1 MKRNLLLSLMLAAAT
16 FCFQAPASAQAQG
29 GGAQPPAGGGQP
41 GPAPSGA
48 PNRTGN
54 DQNPDMS
61 GPGGMQAGAQNKVN
75 DAKFA
80 ADAAAGGM
88 AEVELGK
95 LAAQKGGTDAVKQ
108 FGQKMVD
115 DHSKAN
121 EELKQVASK
130 DNLTIPSTLDAKH
143 QARIE
148 KLSKLSG
155 DQFDKAYI
163 KDQLKDHK
171 KDVREF
177 QAESE
182 NGSNPD
188 VKAFAAKTL
197 PVLQQHLQMVQD
209 LSKSKGTSDTAS
221 NASK

>member
-1 MKRNLLLSLMLAAAT
+1 
-16 FCFQAPASAQAQG
+16 
-29 GGAQPPAGGGQP
+29 
-41 GPAPSGA
+41 
-48 PNRTGN
+48 
-54 DQNPDMS
+54 
-61 GPGGMQAGAQNKVN
+61 MQAGAQNKVN

-197 PVLQQHLQMVQD
+197 PVLQQHLQMVKD

>member
-1 MKRNLLLSLMLAAAT
+1 MKRNVLLSLTLAGAT
-16 FCFQAPASAQAQG
+16 FCFQAPAVAQAPGGAAQSQG
-29 GGAQPPAGGGQP
+29 GARPGTAPA
-41 GPAPSGA
+41 GA

-54 DQNPDMS
+54 TENPDMS
-61 GPGGMQAGAQNKVN
+61 GPAGMQAGAQNKVN

-80 ADAAAGGM
+80 SEAAEGGLV
-88 AEVELGK
+88 EVELGK
-95 LAAQKGGTDAVKQ
+95 VAAQKGGTDAVKQ

-121 EELKQVASK
+121 DELKEVATK
-130 DNLTIPSTLDAKH
+130 DNLTIPSSVDAKH
-143 QARIE
+143 QARID

-182 NGSNPD
+182 NGGNPD
-188 VKAFAAKTL
+188 VKAFAGKTL
-197 PVLQQHLQMVQD
+197 PVLQQHLQMVKD
-209 LSKSKGTSDTAS
+209 LSKSKGASDTSAS
-221 NASK
+221 AGK